1 MIHCSSCGAEAGEL
15 AAFCPNC
22 GTALAQL
29 SSASPVARVLPV
41 PVTRAGER
49 EETGRRVLAF
59 LIDIV
64 PMLLLSLVHFV
75 PIFGWMF
82 YGLLHAL
89 YWLLRDVNGA
99 SPGKAILGSF
109 VANAVGGPSTN
120 SQRILRNLPLA
131 IPGFLGLI
139 PLAGVIFE
147 FFAAIIIFG
156 GEALLL
162 LTTGRRFGDRLA
174 GTTVVRR

>member
-1 MIHCSSCGAEAGEL
+1 
-15 AAFCPNC
+15 
-22 GTALAQL
+22 
-29 SSASPVARVLPV
+29 
-41 PVTRAGER
+41 
-49 EETGRRVLAF
+49 
-59 LIDIV
+59 
-64 PMLLLSLVHFV
+64 MLLLSLVHFV

-139 PLAGVIFE
+139 RSPASSSNSLPPLSSLAAKHCCFSQPAAVSVTGWREPRSFAGNVSLS
-147 FFAAIIIFG
+147 APVSCS
-156 GEALLL
+156 
-162 LTTGRRFGDRLA
+162 R
-174 GTTVVRR
+174 